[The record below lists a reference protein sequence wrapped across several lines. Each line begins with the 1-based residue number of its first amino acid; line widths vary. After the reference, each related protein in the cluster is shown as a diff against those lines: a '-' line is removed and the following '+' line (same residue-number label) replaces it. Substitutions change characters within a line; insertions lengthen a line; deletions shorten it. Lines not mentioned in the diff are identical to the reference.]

1 MSYLQNMFLGITNT
15 STTPNPTPQPKS
27 TNRLIL
33 LGYVDVLRS
42 LKESV
47 GERRYR
53 GKSKENKKLI

>member
-1 MSYLQNMFLGITNT
+1 MFLGITNT

-33 LGYVDVLRS
+33 LGYVDVLQS